1 MESRSYSTLQ
11 QRIGYKFNDLEI
23 LKNALTHS
31 SYANEAGLP
40 FNKNNERLEFI
51 GDAYLDAF
59 IGIALFELMPKV
71 KEGVLSKRRA
81 DIVCERSLSQV
92 AKEIGLGEFI
102 LLGKGEDQGGG
113 RNKSSILADTVEAII
128 GAIVI
133 DGGVSEAERVVLD
146 LFKQYILL
154 SVQGRLNQDYKSM
167 LQEILQ
173 ERYKNIRIEYK
184 EISEKGP
191 DHAKEFVVALIANDK
206 ELGRGKG
213 SSKKEAEQNAAGNVI
228 KSINHK
234 NV

>member
-31 SYANEAGLP
+31 SYANEAGLT

-59 IGIALFELMPKV
+59 IGIALFELMPKA

-133 DGGVSEAERVVLD
+133 DGGVTEAERVVLD
-146 LFKQYILL
+146 LFNQYILL

-184 EISEKGP
+184 EVSEKGP

>member
-1 MESRSYSTLQ
+1 
-11 QRIGYKFNDLEI
+11 
-23 LKNALTHS
+23 
-31 SYANEAGLP
+31 
-40 FNKNNERLEFI
+40 
-51 GDAYLDAF
+51 
-59 IGIALFELMPKV
+59 MPKV

-81 DIVCERSLSQV
+81 DIVCEKSLSQV

-133 DGGVSEAERVVLD
+133 DGGVTEAERVVLD
-146 LFKQYILL
+146 LFNQYILL

-184 EISEKGP
+184 EVSEKGP

>member
-11 QRIGYKFNDLEI
+11 QRIGYAFNDLRI

-31 SYANEAGLP
+31 SYANEAGMP

-59 IGIALFELMPKV
+59 IGITLFELMPNV

-81 DIVCERSLSQV
+81 EIVCEKSLSQV
-92 AKEIGLGEFI
+92 AGEIGLGEYI
-102 LLGKGEDQGGG
+102 LLGKGEDACGG
-113 RNKSSILADTVEAII
+113 RNKPSILADTMEAVI

-133 DGGVSEAERVVLD
+133 DGGAGEAERVVLD
-146 LFKQYILL
+146 LFNQNIIL

-173 ERYKNIRIEYK
+173 EKFKSIKIEYR
-184 EISEKGP
+184 EVSETGP
-191 DHAKEFVVALIANDK
+191 DHAKKFVSAVYANGK
-206 ELGRGKG
+206 KLGSGTGKN
-213 SSKKEAEQNAAGNVI
+213 KKEAEQNAAENVL
-228 KSINHK
+228 KSK
-234 NV
+234 NLDS